1 MVLTVRFLK
10 IKRAYSHPM
19 DVNIVKFKL
28 GKIKNIYSKQ
38 GLGYALLFLWG
49 KLKKKITNRLF
60 YKSFSQANTFTE
72 TDRKKAQA
80 EIESFTHKPIFSIIC
95 PVYNVDE
102 KWLVKAI
109 ESVQNQ
115 VYPHWELCLADDAST
130 KSHIKPLLEKYAAM
144 DSRIK
149 VIYRERS
156 GNISAASNSALT
168 LATGSYIALLDNDDE
183 ITENALFENARIINQ
198 YPDADLIY
206 SDEDKID
213 EQGNQF
219 DAWFKPDWSPEY
231 LLSHMYVCHFSV
243 YRKRLVDKLGG
254 FRSDFDG
261 AQDYDLCLRVTEQ
274 TNAIYHIPKI
284 LYHWRTIASSTA
296 SNPLAKSYAYEAG
309 RKAVEEHLH
318 RTLGSGTASFT
329 EYYGVYRVNQ
339 TLAAHPLVSIV
350 IPSAGKGGT
359 IRGKQTVLLE
369 QCLKSIVNNSTYKNI
384 ELIVVDGNDIG
395 ETLQNTCKQLGAR
408 FVHCMDAF
416 NFSQRINMG
425 VTESK
430 GEYVLML
437 NDDIEIATNDWI
449 EQLLGFAQQPHIGA
463 VGAKLVTEQ
472 NLVQHAGIILVDGA
486 PGHIYY
492 GIPDVGQGYFNAL
505 VSYKNYLAVT
515 GACILLSKA
524 KYLEV
529 GLMDEGFPV
538 NFNDVDLCLKLH
550 EKGYRNV
557 YASSVMLY
565 HYESVTRTKGF
576 KAEEMQKFVSKW
588 EHYTPAQ
595 TDPYFS
601 PVLVKYPALL
611 K

>member
-1 MVLTVRFLK
+1 
-10 IKRAYSHPM
+10 M

-28 GKIKNIYSKQ
+28 GKLKNIYSKQ
-38 GLGYALLFLWG
+38 GLGYAFLFLWG
-49 KLKKKITNRLF
+49 KLKKKVTNKLF
-60 YKSFSQANTFTE
+60 YKNFSQANAFTE
-72 TDRKKAQA
+72 ADRKRA
-80 EIESFTHKPIFSIIC
+80 ETEINTFKTKPVFSIIC

-109 ESVQNQ
+109 ESVQKQ
-115 VYPHWELCLADDAST
+115 VYPYWELCIADDASSKT
-130 KSHIKPLLEKYAAM
+130 HIKPLLEKYASM

-149 VIYRERS
+149 ITYRKES

-168 LATGSYIALLDNDDE
+168 LATGAFIALLDNDDE

-198 YPDADLIY
+198 FPDADLIY

-213 EQGNQF
+213 EQNNHF

-243 YRKRLVDKLGG
+243 YRKSLVDKLGG
-254 FRSDFDG
+254 FRSAFDG

-274 TNAIYHIPKI
+274 TKAIYHIPKI

-318 RTLGSGTASFT
+318 RSLGSGTVSFT
-329 EYYGVYRVNQ
+329 EYYGVYRVNH
-339 TLAAHPLVSIV
+339 TLTAQPLVSIV
-350 IPSAGKGGT
+350 IPSAGKQAT
-359 IRGKQTVLLE
+359 IKGKEVRLLE
-369 QCLKSIVNNSTYKNI
+369 QCLKSIVHKSTYKNI
-384 ELIVVDGNDIG
+384 ELIVVDGNDID
-395 ETLQNTCKQLGAR
+395 ESVQHTCKQLGAR
-408 FVHCMDAF
+408 FVHCTDAF

-425 VTESK
+425 VKESK

-437 NDDIEIATNDWI
+437 NDDIEITTNDWM
-449 EQLLGFAQQPHIGA
+449 EQLLGFAQQRDIGA
-463 VGAKLVTEQ
+463 VGAKLITEQ
-472 NLVQHAGIILVDGA
+472 HQVQHAGIILVDGS

-505 VSYKNYLAVT
+505 VSYKNYMAVT
-515 GACILLSKA
+515 GACILISKA

-529 GLMDEGFPV
+529 GLMDEDFPV

-557 YASSVMLY
+557 YVSSVVLY
-565 HYESVTRTKGF
+565 HYESVTRKKGF

-588 EHYTPAQ
+588 EHYIPAQ
-595 TDPYFS
+595 TDPYYS